1 MNRLFVSAGLI
12 LLSASCGG
20 DSAVSGAFARFET
33 DLTFPEGTGRQEL
46 VFDAR
51 DRPEIA
57 ETDFACGYVSL
68 AQSFLAVV
76 EHDGTDGAPFTLTA
90 TIVDGATETQMFSWQ
105 GNLQNGGRQVAF
117 ETEDS
122 GFRIDAADA
131 LAAIL
136 TRDDPSYTVRFD
148 YSAPTSP
155 LRATV
160 RIVQHLEFAADAAEC
175 P

>member
-1 MNRLFVSAGLI
+1 MGRLFVVALLSLISAG
-12 LLSASCGG
+12 CGG
-20 DSAVSGAFARFET
+20 DSVVSGAFARFET
-33 DLTFPEGTGRQEL
+33 DLTFPQGSGSQEL

-51 DRPEIA
+51 TRPEIA
-57 ETDFACGYVSL
+57 ATDFACGYLSL

-90 TIVDGATETQMFSWQ
+90 TIVDGSTETQMFSWQ
-105 GNLQNGGRQVAF
+105 GNLQDGSRQVAF

-131 LAAIL
+131 LATIL
-136 TRDDPSYTVRFD
+136 TRDNPSYTLRFD
-148 YSAPTSP
+148 YDAPTSP
-155 LRATV
+155 VSAKV
-160 RIVQHLEFAADAAEC
+160 RVVQHLEFAADAAEC